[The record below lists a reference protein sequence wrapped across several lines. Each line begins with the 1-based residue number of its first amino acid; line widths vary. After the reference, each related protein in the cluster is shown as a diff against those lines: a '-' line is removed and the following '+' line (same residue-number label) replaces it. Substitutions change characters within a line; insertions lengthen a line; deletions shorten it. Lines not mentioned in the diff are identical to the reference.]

1 MENNVENIKKDF
13 FGKKLG
19 KGTGKFFVGL
29 LMLLILIAINLL
41 VIGIAVFEFF
51 ETDIDTPVALTVGIV
66 LSLIYAIVVFVIPYL
81 RSMKNT
87 CRWWAWLA
95 IGDAI
100 WWGYLLI
107 SGGGF

>member
-1 MENNVENIKKDF
+1 MENNTENTKKDSS
-13 FGKKLG
+13 GKTIG
-19 KGTGKFFVGL
+19 KGALKFLVGL
-29 LMLLILIAINLL
+29 IMFLILLAINLL
-41 VIGIAVFEFF
+41 VLGIAVFEFI
-51 ETDIDTPVALTVGIV
+51 ESDMDTPIALTIGIV
-66 LSLIYAIVVFVIPYL
+66 LSLVYAIVVYAIPYL

-107 SGGGF
+107 TGGGF

>member
-1 MENNVENIKKDF
+1 MENNIENNKKDS

-29 LMLLILIAINLL
+29 IMFLIIIAINLL
-41 VIGIAVFEFF
+41 VIGIAVFEFI
-51 ETDIDTPVALTVGIV
+51 ELDMDTPIALTVGIV
-66 LSLIYAIVVFVIPYL
+66 LSVIYAIVVFAIPYL
-81 RSMKNT
+81 RSMKNS